1 MKVNTD
7 HLNTIASPRSTD
19 GARRSALRMANL
31 RQRQMSQDIALALR
45 YHLNVKGLSPEDLAR
60 ETALSPAEI
69 QKILQ
74 GAADLSLS
82 GIATLEKA
90 LGITLIQI
98 PRPYEQQ

>member
-1 MKVNTD
+1 
-7 HLNTIASPRSTD
+7 
-19 GARRSALRMANL
+19 MANL

-45 YHLNVKGLSPEDLAR
+45 RHLNVKGLSPEDLAR
-60 ETALSPAEI
+60 ETALSRAEI

-74 GAADLSLS
+74 GTADLSLS

-90 LGITLIQI
+90 LDITLIQI